1 MTDQPTRRDT
11 ANSLHDLEPPGAN
24 EMFAIEAHGID
35 YIPESHRTGK
45 PSDLFW
51 IWLGAQTNVFPVIF
65 GALLVSF
72 GLSFWAAFSAIVVA
86 NLFWPLVG
94 VIGASGPRAGTA
106 TFVISRTAFGRRGNL
121 APAVLNWLTV
131 MGWEA
136 AGIIIA
142 TLSLVSLADFM
153 GLGHSGAVKAGC
165 LVVTM
170 IVVYG
175 VGIWGHATIAF
186 LQTWS
191 SRILLVLAVVIAVPV
206 FKDAHLAAPSST
218 TVSAWTVGLTLMLA
232 GVPFSWLNFP
242 AEYHRYLPSDT
253 SIAKQVW
260 WTTAGGFIPGVFM
273 SVLGAAAGTASREV
287 LDDPV
292 SGIQHMLP
300 GALVVPFLIVVVL
313 GMIANDV
320 FSTYSSGL
328 GLQILGVRL
337 PRHKAVVIDAVVAG
351 AVAVWAVFFHDFYDL
366 LTTYLALMIVW
377 IAPWAGVFIVN
388 LIERRNRYPIR
399 AMYEDAS
406 GGAEHAHRGWSYW
419 ALASWLIG
427 GGIGSLFVDS
437 SVYVGPLARQLGGA
451 DLSGLV
457 GIVAG
462 AALYAAS
469 RLAARHRGTVPTTRD
484 GAFDAERA

>member
-1 MTDQPTRRDT
+1 MTDQPTRRHD
-11 ANSLHDLEPPGAN
+11 ADSLQDLEPPGVN

-35 YIPESHRTGK
+35 YIPETHRTGK
-45 PSDLFW
+45 PSSLFW

-72 GLSFWAAFSAIVVA
+72 GLSFWAAVSAIVVA

-94 VIGASGPRAGTA
+94 IIGASGPRGGTA
-106 TFVISRTAFGRRGNL
+106 TFMISRTAFGRRGNL
-121 APAVLNWLTV
+121 VPAALNWLTV

-142 TLSLVSLADFM
+142 TLSFVSLADFV
-153 GLGHSGAVKAGC
+153 GLGHSSAVKAGC

-170 IVVYG
+170 LVVYG

-186 LQTWS
+186 LQTWA
-191 SRILLVLAVVIAVPV
+191 SRVLLVLAVVIAVPV
-206 FKDAHLAAPSST
+206 FKDAHLGAHSST
-218 TVSAWTVGLTLMLA
+218 TLSAWTVGLTLMLA

-253 SIAKQVW
+253 SVGRQVW
-260 WTTAGGFIPGVFM
+260 WTTLGGFIPGVFM
-273 SVLGAAAGTASREV
+273 SVIGAAAGTASRAV

-300 GALVVPFLIVVVL
+300 GGLVVPFLIVVVL

-328 GLQILGVRL
+328 GLQILGVKL

-388 LIERRNRYPIR
+388 LVLRRNRYPVR
-399 AMYEDAS
+399 AMYEDIS
-406 GGAEHAHRGWSYW
+406 GGAEPAPGGWNYW
-419 ALASWLIG
+419 ALASWLVAV
-427 GGIGSLFVDS
+427 GIGSLFVNS

-462 AALYAAS
+462 AVLYAAS
-469 RLAARHRGTVPTTRD
+469 LRLTRRPGTVASAPATL
-484 GAFDAERA
+484 DAERA